1 MNYYSKLEDFNEDI
15 QIMKYFINSKY
26 REKIV
31 MGLATYNQSA
41 SDVADKILISRMQGF
56 KGISIF
62 SYDAHQNN
70 LDWFNPIL
78 HAIDYNNKEL
88 YEN

>member
-1 MNYYSKLEDFNEDI
+1 MLYLKSLEV
-15 QIMKYFINSKY
+15 
-26 REKIV
+26 RIV
-31 MGLATYNQSA
+31 
-41 SDVADKILISRMQGF
+41 VADKILISRMQGF

-78 HAIDYNNKEL
+78 HAIDYNNKE
-88 YEN
+88 